1 MKIVGTVN
9 AILHQKGSTIWSISP
24 EAMVFDALQL
34 MAEKNVGALVVTD
47 PAHGLV
53 GIITERDY
61 SRKVML
67 KGLTSRDTP
76 VRQVM
81 TVEPATVTLETSLS
95 ECMEIMTKLH
105 VRHLPV
111 LQDATL
117 VGLISIGDLVKWT
130 MAQQQMTIEH
140 LENYI
145 AGTYPA

>member
-9 AILHQKGSTIWSISP
+9 AVLHQKGSTIWSIAP

-34 MAEKNVGALVVTD
+34 MAEKNVGALVVID
-47 PAHGLV
+47 AAHGLV